1 MTVDDKFTNRVN
13 KKIGQKSN
21 LIGQSIILNILE
33 SIKSDLIPMSAEAS
47 EGILQGVGL
56 GPFVFP
62 GAVKD
67 PPKKYNCTENSQE
80 HTHLRLG
87 GKHTHPSV
95 DGIDE

>member
-47 EGILQGVGL
+47 EGILQRVGL
-56 GPFVFP
+56 GLLFFQEQS
-62 GAVKD
+62 KI
-67 PPKKYNCTENSQE
+67 PPKNIIALKTLKS
-80 HTHLRLG
+80 TL
-87 GKHTHPSV
+87 
-95 DGIDE
+95 I